1 MATDAEVSAVSAQI
15 PTNVAGKNF
24 VINGGFDVYQ
34 RGSFSSSS
42 SGYTLDRWQVISS
55 GGTATVTQQ
64 SSGGPV
70 GSSNHFRLAY
80 TSTGIW
86 NIWQYIE
93 SSNVK
98 MLQGRTVTLTA
109 KIRKNATFSSNYIMG
124 IYKSSTANGG
134 SSASWSQVGS
144 SSAINANIPTGT
156 TSSDWLTLTTTLSI
170 PSDGTAEGL
179 AVVFFE
185 NAANLNGSYIEISQ
199 VQLEIGSIATPFSR
213 SGGDIQG
220 ELAKCQRYFYRIPFS
235 GNQGISFTF
244 AGNGTMGTSF
254 QFPVHMRANPTGY
267 TTINSFTTSGS
278 PTATQVYLNAFY
290 VGNLSG
296 TYSSAT
302 LSSGTAY
309 SGNLNLYSWT
319 SPTVG
324 LPYGVGG
331 GSGCYVDWS
340 AEI

>member
-1 MATDAEVSAVSAQI
+1 M
-15 PTNVAGKNF
+15 P
-24 VINGGFDVYQ
+24 
-34 RGSFSSSS
+34 
-42 SGYTLDRWQVISS
+42 
-55 GGTATVTQQ
+55 
-64 SSGGPV
+64 
-70 GSSNHFRLAY
+70 
-80 TSTGIW
+80 
-86 NIWQYIE
+86 
-93 SSNVK
+93 
-98 MLQGRTVTLTA
+98 
-109 KIRKNATFSSNYIMG
+109 RK
-124 IYKSSTANGG
+124 
-134 SSASWSQVGS
+134 
-144 SSAINANIPTGT
+144 
-156 TSSDWLTLTTTLSI
+156 
-170 PSDGTAEGL
+170 E
-179 AVVFFE
+179 
-185 NAANLNGSYIEISQ
+185 EIH
-199 VQLEIGSIATPFSR
+199 LGN
-213 SGGDIQG
+213 
-220 ELAKCQRYFYRIPFS
+220 KCQRYFYRIPFS

-309 SGNLNLYSWT
+309 SGSLSLYSWT